1 MTLDEFAGLT
11 RLAIA
16 RADVNDYLPTAC
28 YPARRH
34 LMVLE
39 GFSTNLPP
47 EDRVLKWAS
56 SSAGEQEEFLV
67 AFRIDAKHFKII
79 RRVGPFSEDE
89 VFALEPG

>member
-1 MTLDEFAGLT
+1 MTLEEFAEVT
-11 RLAIA
+11 RRAIA
-16 RADVNDYLPTAC
+16 RAEFKNSLPTAC

-39 GFSTNLPP
+39 GFSTDLPP

-56 SSAGEQEEFLV
+56 AAAGPNEEFLV
-67 AFRIDAKHFKII
+67 AFRIDPGHFKVI

-89 VFALEPG
+89 VFAF

>member
-1 MTLDEFAGLT
+1 MTLDEFAELT
-11 RLAIA
+11 RLAIT
-16 RADVNDYLPTAC
+16 RPDLDEYLPTAC

-39 GFSTNLPP
+39 GFSTKLPP

-56 SSAGEQEEFLV
+56 ASAGENEEFLV
-67 AFRIDAKHFKII
+67 AFRVDAKHFKVI

-89 VFALEPG
+89 VFAL